1 MIVIGIIPA
10 RGGSK
15 SIPLKNIK
23 PLNGKPLIQYSI
35 ESAKVSGV
43 IDRLI
48 VSTDHSGIAETA
60 SKFDGVEVIMR
71 PAALSTDE
79 APTEWS
85 LLHVCDILEKNEGY
99 IPDVVLI
106 LESTSPLRSPDTIKR
121 CVQIFE
127 DTDADSVIGVVEL
140 EHYPGIIK
148 NGKYEFLINDGSR
161 RRQDRK
167 QLYMESSTIYGS
179 RINLLKE
186 KKAILGENLYP
197 LIIPKN
203 EALDINELWDFNHVE
218 ALIRYNN
225 E

>member
-23 PLNGKPLIQYSI
+23 PLNGKPLIQYTI
-35 ESAKVSGV
+35 ESASMSGV

-85 LLHVCDILEKNEGY
+85 LLHVCDILEKNAGY
-99 IPDVVLI
+99 IPDVILT
-106 LESTSPLRSPDTIKR
+106 LESTSPMRSADTIKR
-121 CVQIFE
+121 CVKIFE

-140 EHYPGIIK
+140 DHYPGIIK
-148 NGKYEFLINDGSR
+148 NGKYEFLINDGKR
-161 RRQDRK
+161 RRQDRMP
-167 QLYMESSTIYGS
+167 LYMESSTIYGS

-186 KKAILGENLYP
+186 KKTILGENLYP

-203 EALDINELWDFNHVE
+203 EAFDINELWDFKLVE
-218 ALIRYNN
+218 AIIHYVKL
-225 E
+225 

>member
-85 LLHVCDILEKNEGY
+85 LLHVCDILEENEGY
-99 IPDVVLI
+99 IPNVILT